1 MAKKI
6 TVKIKNLYEEI
17 FSARNM
23 VVKILSVLYHCDSD
37 TNLTENIDIC
47 ILQIPDFKILSDEKL
62 HAISVLRE
70 VCTAETTIEEA
81 IEIFLTA
88 KEDLEYALTCFN
100 PKKFMEIWK

>member
-23 VVKILSVLYHCDSD
+23 VVKILS
-37 TNLTENIDIC
+37 
-47 ILQIPDFKILSDEKL
+47 DEKV

-100 PKKFMEIWK
+100 PKKFMEIIG